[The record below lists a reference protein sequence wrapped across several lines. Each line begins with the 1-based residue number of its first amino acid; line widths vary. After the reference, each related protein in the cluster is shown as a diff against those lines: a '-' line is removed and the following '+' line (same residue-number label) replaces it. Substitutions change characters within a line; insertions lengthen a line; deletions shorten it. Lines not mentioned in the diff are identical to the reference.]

1 MAFTLFSIFTALQFT
16 VATLPIALRCMAEA
30 NVCFERLKKFLLL
43 AEYVHP
49 ASSGQVLDNNED
61 LSIVFNGYNAAREIV
76 KEPIAKPKE
85 KKSKET
91 ENLVKDESVQV
102 LFDVNLDIH
111 RGALIGVAG
120 AVGSGKSSLIA
131 GIMGELSKLGGEVKV
146 RGRLALVPQQAWIY
160 SGTVRENILFG
171 SKYDEEVFEKVV
183 ESAALKQDLQNWP
196 QADQTEV
203 GERGLSLSGGQ
214 KQRISLARALYA
226 ILDDKRTE
234 GTEFVVLLDDPLSAV
249 DASVAKHIFE
259 HCITGLLKDH
269 TVLLVTHGIQFLSKC
284 DKIAFMKN
292 GTIAEYGTYEQLMSS
307 GQDFVSMSSYN
318 QNSNLE
324 AANDNTASKT
334 GSEAKK
340 RTISITSHTE
350 ENIQGAQMKDEEQ
363 DQMNAGWPVL
373 LKYYE
378 ACGGYFVM
386 FSIFFIVFLFAMVRL
401 FTSIWLQIWLDA
413 GDGQVNQRLNA
424 SLETGNETYMTDAE
438 MRGNIADNPDLWMY
452 QLVHGMSLLV
462 LVVVGLCKGFAM
474 ATALLKGS
482 STLHRRML
490 ERVMRCPMSFFDT
503 TPAGRVMNRFS
514 KDMDESK

>member
-1 MAFTLFSIFTALQFT
+1 
-16 VATLPIALRCMAEA
+16 MAEA

-76 KEPIAKPKE
+76 KEPIAKTKE